1 MLTQGDHKLKFT
13 LIIHIIFSLILGYL
27 TDEDNEIHMFSIPSN
42 EEDVWEA
49 HEKENIIFLSWIHTH
64 PEYSS
69 V

>member
-1 MLTQGDHKLKFT
+1 MAV
-13 LIIHIIFSLILGYL
+13 
-27 TDEDNEIHMFSIPSN
+27 

-69 V
+69 VFLSRMEMHNQYERMLTEISQFAALSISES